1 MYMLL
6 QLYKSIG
13 KLLVVGFYKKT
24 GFFCSSEVVRF
35 LGAAGVSDDFSV
47 VATVAAF
54 LAFQA
59 IAAAT
64 PLS

>member
-24 GFFCSSEVVRF
+24 GFCSSEVVRF
-35 LGAAGVSDDFSV
+35 FGAAGVSDDFSV